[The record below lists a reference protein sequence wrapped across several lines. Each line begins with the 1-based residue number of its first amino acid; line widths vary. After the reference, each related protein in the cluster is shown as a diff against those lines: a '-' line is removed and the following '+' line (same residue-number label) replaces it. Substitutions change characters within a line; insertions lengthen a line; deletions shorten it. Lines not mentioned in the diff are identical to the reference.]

1 AINMGDPNF
10 TPPPFYDQRGPGFDR
25 VVNGRIDIGAFEAQS
40 TPIPTPTPTP
50 TPTAT
55 PTPNDFSISV
65 SPSAE
70 TVLQGGSASY
80 TVSTAVI
87 SGNAEQ
93 ISLTLGPL
101 PPGVSGS
108 FTTDVV
114 TTGNASTLNIYA
126 GTAAPGTYT
135 ITVTGSGS
143 SYAHSATAQLIVIPA
158 VTPTPTPTA
167 TPTPTP
173 TPMPTPTPT
182 PTPTPAYAAQVQQPI
197 NSDGSSVFNVK
208 RGVVPVKFT

>member
-1 AINMGDPNF
+1 DPAGGDGTTGPGGLLNHTGDMRNTDPKLDSNGFQDNGGPTLTIALQADSPAINMGDPNF

-114 TTGNASTLNIYA
+114 TTGNASTLNISA
-126 GTAAPGTYT
+126 GTAAPATYT
-135 ITVTGSGS
+135 I
-143 SYAHSATAQLIVIPA
+143 
-158 VTPTPTPTA
+158 
-167 TPTPTP
+167 
-173 TPMPTPTPT
+173 
-182 PTPTPAYAAQVQQPI
+182 
-197 NSDGSSVFNVK
+197 
-208 RGVVPVKFT
+208 